1 MLPGRGVLPGGAR
14 VGVPHGVVQVA
25 GRSAGLQVQ
34 HGECVPERAGSEVA
48 GQVGGQP
55 GPGGEAAHG
64 APHVG
69 GEQPSAGSGGEQH
82 GDVLRAGA
90 SGEVGVDPGG
100 GRTGQRQAPAA
111 AFAAGDPQHTVP
123 LAGAE
128 VADVGADAFAESGAG
143 EQQQGRQRGGAGLLG
158 AWRLIGRVEELEGLG
173 LG

>member
-1 MLPGRGVLPGGAR
+1 
-14 VGVPHGVVQVA
+14 
-25 GRSAGLQVQ
+25 
-34 HGECVPERAGSEVA
+34 VA
-48 GQVGGQP
+48 GQVGWQA

-100 GRTGQRQAPAA
+100 GRAGQRQAPAA
-111 AFAAGDPQHTVP
+111 AFAAGDPQHTVS
-123 LAGAE
+123 LVGAE
-128 VADVGADAFAESGAG
+128 VADVGADDFAEAGAG
-143 EQQQGRQRGGAGLLG
+143 EQQQGRQRGGAGALA